1 MKIFIANDHR
11 GVSIKIYITNY
22 LQQRGYEVVNLG
34 TDTTDS
40 VDYPVYA
47 KTLCENV
54 LSNKGSLGIAIC
66 ATGIGVSIACNK
78 IKGIR
83 CAKVVNPIEAALA
96 RAHNDANVIALSSQ
110 TDYDIVAKI
119 LDEFIKTPFS
129 EDERHIRRNKL
140 INELENE

>member
-11 GVSIKIYITNY
+11 GVSLKIFIINY
-22 LQQRGYEVVNLG
+22 LQQRGYEVINLG

-47 KTLCENV
+47 KKLCENV
-54 LSNKGSLGIAIC
+54 LNNEGSIGIGIC

-83 CAKVVNPIEAALA
+83 CAKVTNPIEAGLA
-96 RAHNDANVIALSSQ
+96 KDHNDANVVALSSQ
-110 TDYDIVAKI
+110 TDYEVVTKI

-129 EDERHIRRNKL
+129 NDERHIRRNKL
-140 INELENE
+140 IGELENA